1 MALNKRRFIRLE
13 EIEKRTSL
21 TKEEVLDSIDD
32 GELNLC
38 AKVEVKHA
46 GALFAVKEKPV
57 IGAVFDYR
65 GFVRLG
71 RDDSKHFAAYDKE
84 KAVEMFQILEP
95 EKVSGWQS
103 VTDAFG
109 TIEKHIVA
117 YQNSLPVRRE
127 NPFWA
132 YPEVVYDVTGAQ
144 SFGQMIT
151 DMLTAEMKEKMGD
164 GLNRL
169 NTRYLQNRKLTIEPH
184 ALRIDLNQ
192 IAERFG
198 LEVMKDAVPA
208 PAIQGQPEASDEI
221 VFTNSIKQIL
231 HRVLLKYPKA
241 RSDRVLVLLRRDI
254 HLESGREFDTDAV
267 IDDITNEDIT
277 YFGRGDT
284 VLTMSYR
291 RLQNL
296 LSEVR
301 KEVKK

>member
-13 EIEKRTSL
+13 EIEKRTPL

-57 IGAVFDYR
+57 IGAVFGYR

-117 YQNSLPVRRE
+117 YQNSLPARRE

-151 DMLTAEMKEKMGD
+151 DMFTAEMKEKMGD
-164 GLNRL
+164 ELNRL
-169 NTRYLQNRKLTIEPH
+169 NTRYLQKRKLTIEPH
-184 ALRIDLNQ
+184 TLRIDLQ
-192 IAERFG
+192 EIEQLTRSETV
-198 LEVMKDAVPA
+198 LPA
-208 PAIQGQPEASDEI
+208 PSASVAHDGGALIHPVEQI
-221 VFTNSIKQIL
+221 VY
-231 HRVLLKYPKA
+231 RVLQENPTA
-241 RSDRVLVLLRRDI
+241 RADKVWNIIRSEFRQAGRQYDI
-254 HLESGREFDTDAV
+254 DGVIESMTA
-267 IDDITNEDIT
+267 DDIRWFGKGVHTENEMGYDA
-277 YFGRGDT
+277 FRKNT
-284 VLTMSYR
+284 VYK
-291 RLQNL
+291 
-296 LSEVR
+296 VR
-301 KEVKK
+301 KLIKVD